1 MSGAAF
7 LPFWLRFNMD
17 LPAPLPNPDQTTI
30 KRVLIGIFIVLVAQ
44 VLFVAQDVVMPM
56 VLGLLI
62 AQTLRPVVRFAE
74 KRGLPSGISAFL
86 IVVSLAGALGFGA
99 YSLAGPISDL
109 VSSAPE
115 TGVKIREKFA
125 EYRDQIAAVKEASEQ
140 VEELAQGAT
149 ASEVQRVVV
158 QQPALLSAAASNAFV
173 GLTTVVVALILA
185 MFLLSTGTLFYEK
198 VVGIMPLLSE
208 KKRALRVIYDVE
220 RQVSRYLFTITLINV
235 GLGVA
240 IGTGLW
246 LYGMPNPVMWGC
258 IAAVLN
264 FLPFI
269 GAWAGALAL
278 AATAMVVYPTLGG
291 ALIAPAIYLGFTIL
305 EGNFLT
311 PLIVGRRLEL
321 NIVAVFLTVTVWG
334 WLWGLLGALMAVPIL
349 VVIKVLCDNF
359 DSMGAFG
366 QFLSGRPAAEE
377 DVEEEGRTG

>member
-1 MSGAAF
+1 
-7 LPFWLRFNMD
+7 MD
-17 LPAPLPNPDQTTI
+17 LRTPLPQPDLTTI

-62 AQTLRPVVRFAE
+62 AQTLRPIVRFAD
-74 KRGLPSGISAFL
+74 KRGINSAISAFL
-86 IVVSLAGALGFGA
+86 IIVFLAGGLGVGA
-99 YSLAGPISDL
+99 YSLSGPISDL

-115 TGVKIREKFA
+115 TGLKIREKFA
-125 EYRDQIAAVKEASEQ
+125 EYRDEIAAVKEASEQ
-140 VEELAQGAT
+140 VETLTDGSSTDETQK
-149 ASEVQRVVV
+149 VVV
-158 QQPALLSAAASNAFV
+158 QQPPLLSAAASNAFV

-198 VVGIMPLLSE
+198 IVGIMPLLSE

-220 RQVSRYLFTITLINV
+220 RQVSRYLFTITLINA

-240 IGTGLW
+240 IGTCLW

-269 GAWAGALAL
+269 GAWGGALAV
-278 AATAMVVYPTLGG
+278 AATAMVVYPTLGA
-291 ALIAPAIYLGFTIL
+291 ALVAPAIYLGFTIL

-311 PLIVGRRLEL
+311 PMIVGRRLEL

-349 VVIKVLCDNF
+349 VVVKVLCDNF
-359 DSMGAFG
+359 ESMSAFG
-366 QFLSGRPAAEE
+366 QFLSGRPAI
-377 DVEEEGRTG
+377 EEEVEVPAADSVD

>member
-1 MSGAAF
+1 MSF
-7 LPFWLRFNMD
+7 PVRFPMD
-17 LPAPLPNPDQTTI
+17 AQTPLPQQDLTTI

-74 KRGLPSGISAFL
+74 KRGIPAAISAFL
-86 IVVSLAGALGFGA
+86 IIVFLAGGLGVGA
-99 YSLAGPISDL
+99 YSLSGPISDL

-115 TGVKIREKFA
+115 TGLKIREKFA
-125 EYRDQIAAVKEASEQ
+125 EYRDEIAAVKEASEQ
-140 VEELAQGAT
+140 VETLTDGPSSNEAQK
-149 ASEVQRVVV
+149 VVV

-173 GLTTVVVALILA
+173 GLTTLVVALILA

-198 VVGIMPLLSE
+198 IVGIMPLLSE

-220 RQVSRYLFTITLINV
+220 RQVSRYLFTITLINA

-269 GAWAGALAL
+269 GAWGGAVAV
-278 AATAMVVYPTLGG
+278 AATAMVVYPTLGA
-291 ALIAPAIYLGFTIL
+291 ALVAPAIYLGFTIL

-311 PLIVGRRLEL
+311 PMIVGRRLEL

-349 VVIKVLCDNF
+349 VVVKVLCDNF
-359 DSMGAFG
+359 ESMNAFG
-366 QFLSGRPAAEE
+366 QFLSGRP
-377 DVEEEGRTG
+377 VIEEEVEVPAADSAD

>member
-1 MSGAAF
+1 
-7 LPFWLRFNMD
+7 MD
-17 LPAPLPNPDQTTI
+17 LQTPLSHPDLTTI
-30 KRVLIGIFIVLVAQ
+30 KRVLVGIFIVLVAQ

-74 KRGLPSGISAFL
+74 KRGIPSGISAFL
-86 IVVSLAGALGFGA
+86 IIVFLAGGLGFGA
-99 YSLAGPISDL
+99 YSLSGPISDL

-115 TGVKIREKFA
+115 TGLKIREKFA
-125 EYRDQIAAVKEASEQ
+125 EYRDEIAAVKMASEQ
-140 VEELAQGAT
+140 VETLAQGT
-149 ASEVQRVVV
+149 DTTDVQRVVI
-158 QQPALLSAAASNAFV
+158 QQPALLSAAASNAAV

-198 VVGIMPLLSE
+198 IVGIMPLLSE

-220 RQVSRYLFTITLINV
+220 RQVSRYLFTITLINA

-246 LYGMPNPVMWGC
+246 LYGMPNAVMWGC

-269 GAWAGALAL
+269 GAWGGAVAV
-278 AATAMVVYPTLGG
+278 AATALVVYPTLGA

-311 PLIVGRRLEL
+311 PMIVGRRLEL
-321 NIVAVFLTVTVWG
+321 NIVAVLLTVTIWG

-349 VVIKVLCDNF
+349 VVVKVLCDNF
-359 DSMGAFG
+359 ESMGAFG
-366 QFLSGRPAAEE
+366 QFLSGRPVIEDAEVP
-377 DVEEEGRTG
+377 DEGKAG